1 MSKGN
6 RFTEKFKLE
15 VVKQVVERG
24 FGVAD
29 VSKRLGVSSHSLY
42 AWITKYGLPAE
53 QRLAQD
59 DQAAKLNKLG
69 LPVARFMVIVRF
81 MMTYKILACLGASNA
96 SIA

>member
-1 MSKGN
+1 MK
-6 RFTEKFKLE
+6 RTKYTAEFKTEA
-15 VVKQVVERG
+15 VKQVVERG

-59 DQAAKLNKLG
+59 DQVAKVKRLEAELRRVTEERDILKKAAAYFAKESG
-69 LPVARFMVIVRF
+69 
-81 MMTYKILACLGASNA
+81 
-96 SIA
+96 

>member
-6 RFTEKFKLE
+6 RFTEEFKLE
-15 VVKQVVERG
+15 AVKQVVERG

-29 VSKRLGVSSHSLY
+29 VSKRLGVSSHSLN

-59 DQAAKLNKLG
+59 DQVAKVKRLEAELRRVTEERDILKKAAAYFAKESG
-69 LPVARFMVIVRF
+69 
-81 MMTYKILACLGASNA
+81 
-96 SIA
+96 